1 MSISKAS
8 SSSSSSATSVASEA
22 SAAAGDASVALKSAI
37 AMGRSKDAVVA
48 SRLKKASFGV
58 KVTTAKVGPPY
69 KKAKTS
75 DAHVGK
81 GWLAAAPPPPPVLV
95 ALPVTPMKEV
105 PSSFYASEAYLAMFG
120 E

>member
-8 SSSSSSATSVASEA
+8 SSSSSSVTSEASEA
-22 SAAAGDASVALKSAI
+22 SAAAGDASAALKSAI
-37 AMGRSKDAVVA
+37 AKGRSKDAVVA
-48 SRLKKASFGV
+48 AKLKKSSFGA
-58 KVTTAKVGPPY
+58 KVTAAMEGPPY

-75 DAHVGK
+75 DALVGK

-95 ALPVTPMKEV
+95 ALPVTPVKEV